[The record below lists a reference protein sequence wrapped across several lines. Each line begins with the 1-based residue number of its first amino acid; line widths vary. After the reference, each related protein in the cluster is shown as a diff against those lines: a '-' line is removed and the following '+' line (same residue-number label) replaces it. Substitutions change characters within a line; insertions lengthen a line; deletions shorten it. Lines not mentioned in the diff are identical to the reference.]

1 MNEYEKEIYCMDFYL
16 KFNMYG
22 LLLKIQNGRHRSP
35 PAFQVN
41 HEPHQLISQ
50 ETLAGW
56 NS

>member
-1 MNEYEKEIYCMDFYL
+1 MDFYL